1 MSAPRYDVVIVGS
14 GAGGAVTALEC
25 ARAGLSVLVLEEGR
39 RHALSD
45 HGKSAT
51 EAMGALFRRGGMT
64 LIMGRVPMGFVEGMC
79 LGGSTEVN
87 SGFWCRTPREILLR
101 WAAQYELAQAG
112 HDELAPH
119 FDWAED
125 ILEVAGSS
133 RPWPPSTEV
142 FARGAEAMG
151 WAAKEVD
158 RMARACQGANV
169 CPSGCPNGAKG
180 MTRRVIPA
188 AEAAGAHFVT
198 DHRAELL
205 LTRRGR
211 VDGVLAVHRRA
222 DGAEELV
229 RIDADQ
235 FYLCCGAT
243 QTPAL
248 LRRSG
253 IRRRVGNSL
262 RVHPMLKV
270 VARFPE
276 RLDADKDVLAL
287 LQVREFWPEIS
298 LGGAFFTP
306 GHAAMALSENWPRD
320 APLMEELGH
329 LGAWYV
335 AVRGTGRGSVRP
347 SLWSRRDTSAR
358 YDLGDEDLRHL
369 SRGLARLSALLLAAG
384 ATAVHP
390 VSGGSIPSPP
400 RFRRHAGSMKCY
412 PATLWL
418 SRPSTRSRRAR
429 WASARTG
436 ARATLFHCAGV
447 IHPGWNTRPFHAVN
461 VRGAHNLIAAAE
473 REGIGRLVAV
483 SSNSPLGVNPA
494 PDHVFDETAPYNPWM
509 GYGKSKMGME
519 KAVMNAGIPWSII
532 RPPWCYGVGQPPRQ
546 TLFFEMIRTGRTP
559 IVSSTRW
566 RG

>member
-1 MSAPRYDVVIVGS
+1 MKYDVIIVGS

-25 ARAGLSVLVLEEGR
+25 AQAGLSVLVLEEGR
-39 RHALSD
+39 RHALRD
-45 HGKSAT
+45 YGKPAT

-64 LIMGRVPMGFVEGMC
+64 PIMGRVPMGFVEGMC

-87 SGFWCRTPREILLR
+87 SGFWCRTPRESLLR
-101 WAAQYELAQAG
+101 WAAQYQLADAG
-112 HDELAPH
+112 HDALAEH

-125 ILEVAGSS
+125 WLEVARSS
-133 RPWPPSTEV
+133 RPWPRSTEV

-151 WAAKEVD
+151 WSAKEVE
-158 RMARACQGANV
+158 RMARACEGANV

-198 DHRAELL
+198 GHRAELL
-205 LTRRGR
+205 LTRKGR
-211 VDGVLAVHRRA
+211 VEGVLAAVRRE

-229 RIDADQ
+229 RIDAEH

-253 IRRRVGNSL
+253 IKRRVGNSL

-306 GHAAMALSENWPRD
+306 GHAAMALSENWPQNE
-320 APLMEELGH
+320 PLMEELGH

-347 SLWSRRDTSAR
+347 SLWSRRDTSSR
-358 YDLGDEDLRHL
+358 YDVNDEDMRHL
-369 SRGLARLSALLLAAG
+369 SRGMARLSALLLAAG
-384 ATAVHP
+384 ATAV
-390 VSGGSIPSPP
+390 
-400 RFRRHAGSMKCY
+400 Y
-412 PATLWL
+412 PGVWGLDPITTEVQA
-418 SRPSTRSRRAR
+418 AR
-429 WASARTG
+429 WLDEVLPRSALALT
-436 ARATLFHCAGV
+436 TV
-447 IHPGWNTRPFHAVN
+447 HAFSSCPM
-461 VRGAHNLIAAAE
+461 GE
-473 REGIGRLVAV
+473 REDKCPLDSWGRVRDYANLRVNDA
-483 SSNSPLGVNPA
+483 SMLPDSPGVNPQGSVVA
-494 PDHVFDETAPYNPWM
+494 LARRNVLRFLEDIA
-509 GYGKSKMGME
+509 
-519 KAVMNAGIPWSII
+519 A
-532 RPPWCYGVGQPPRQ
+532 
-546 TLFFEMIRTGRTP
+546 
-559 IVSSTRW
+559 
-566 RG
+566 